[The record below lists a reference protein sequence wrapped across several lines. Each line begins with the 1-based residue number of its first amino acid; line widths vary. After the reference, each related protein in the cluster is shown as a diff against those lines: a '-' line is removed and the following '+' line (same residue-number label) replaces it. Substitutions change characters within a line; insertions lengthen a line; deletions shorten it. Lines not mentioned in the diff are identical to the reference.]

1 MNLDR
6 NIFRMY
12 DIRGEV
18 DKNLTEDVVN
28 LIGKAYGV
36 KIKEKIKKENL
47 KVSIGHDVRLSSE
60 KLSKA
65 LIDGITSQGIDVIFL
80 GLIPTPTL
88 YFSLFNLPVDGGIM
102 ITGSHNPPQ
111 FNGMKI
117 CIGKET
123 IYGEE
128 IQEIYKI
135 ARNYKGEDG
144 LKRGDIE
151 RFDILSVYKDYL
163 IKEFSKGPINELK
176 DRSLKIVIDSGNGCG
191 GLVILEV
198 LRRLGVKVIDL
209 FSEPD
214 GNFPNHHPDPT
225 VIKTLM
231 ILKET
236 VLKEKADFGVAYDGD
251 ADRIGVVDEN
261 GEVIYGDKLTYIFGK
276 DVLRDHP
283 SGKIIGEVKC
293 SKTLFDGI
301 EKLGG
306 IPILSP
312 VGHSL
317 IKKKLREENALLA
330 GEMSGHIFFND
341 RYYGYDDALY
351 STLRLVEIYA
361 RERLRTPNFKF
372 SQLLSDLP
380 KVYVSPE
387 IRVHCPDDKKFQ
399 VVKNILPQLEKE
411 YPEIYKDVKK
421 VITIDGVR
429 VEFSDGWAL
438 ARASNTEPVIVMR
451 FEAENE
457 EKLGLY
463 RKIFEELLG
472 KENNL

>member
-1 MNLDR
+1 MNLDK

-18 DKNLTEDVVN
+18 DKNLTEDIFN
-28 LIGKAYGV
+28 LLGKAYGT
-36 KIKEKIKKENL
+36 KLKEKIKKNNL
-47 KVSIGHDVRLSSE
+47 KISVGHDVRLSS
-60 KLSKA
+60 KRFSQA
-65 LIDGITSQGIDVIFL
+65 LIEGIISQGIDVIFL
-80 GLIPTPTL
+80 GLIPTPIL
-88 YFSLFNLPVDGGIM
+88 YFSLFNLPIDGGII

-123 IYGEE
+123 IFGEE
-128 IQEIYKI
+128 IQDLYRIATEIKV
-135 ARNYKGEDG
+135 NGE
-144 LKRGDIE
+144 KRGGIE
-151 RFDILSVYKDYL
+151 DFDILSVYKEYL
-163 IKEFSKGPINELK
+163 IKEFSRGPIRELEK
-176 DRSLKIVIDSGNGCG
+176 NSLKIVIDSGNGCG
-191 GLVILEV
+191 GLVIPEV
-198 LRRLGVKVIDL
+198 LRNLGINVIDL

-225 VIKTLM
+225 VVKTLM

-236 VLKEKADFGVAYDGD
+236 ILREKADFGVAYDGD
-251 ADRIGVVDEN
+251 ADRIGVIDEK
-261 GEVIYGDKLTYIFGK
+261 GEVVYGDRLTYIFGK
-276 DVLRDHP
+276 DILRDYP
-283 SGKIIGEVKC
+283 KGKIIGEVKC

-306 IPILSP
+306 IPVLSP

-317 IKKKLREENALLA
+317 IKKRLREENALLA

-351 STLRLVEIYA
+351 ATLRLIEIYA
-361 RERLRTPNFKF
+361 REKLKNSNLKF
-372 SQLLSDLP
+372 SHLLADLP

-387 IRVHCPDDKKFQ
+387 IRIHCPEDKKFE
-399 VVKNILPQLEKE
+399 VIKNILPKLERE
-411 YPEIYKDVKK
+411 YPEIYRDIKK
-421 VITIDGVR
+421 ITTIDGIR
-429 VEFSDGWAL
+429 IEFSDGWAL

-457 EKLGLY
+457 GKLNLY
-463 RKIFEELLG
+463 REIFEEILR
-472 KENNL
+472 EDNNL